1 MKTIKTLIFFVILCS
16 GSSQVFS
23 QSVNWASLKSEQ
35 KHIANI
41 NAGWDYGLVY
51 GLGYSH
57 QLKSK
62 LPILLNLSYS
72 FPSGEKLFDDFK
84 TKIGGQFRLYSIS
97 NFQFSVSL
105 HGIYRRYENPLVR
118 LQNFGSEMT
127 GVIGYYKP
135 KWFVAGEVGFDKA
148 IVTHFK
154 HSELFKET
162 IYANVKDGWYE
173 PATGGNFN
181 YGIQAGYSFKRSD
194 IVLKIGKVLTQ
205 DFKTTPLIP
214 YYLQLG
220 YNYKINGRKSKEL

>member
-1 MKTIKTLIFFVILCS
+1 MKISKSILFAVILCVFS
-16 GSSQVFS
+16 IQAFS

-35 KHIANI
+35 KQILNI
-41 NAGWDYGLVY
+41 NAGWDYGLVF
-51 GLGYSH
+51 GAGYSY
-57 QLKSK
+57 QLKTK
-62 LPILLNLSYS
+62 LPVLLNITYS
-72 FPSGEKLFDDFK
+72 FPSGKKLFDDFK
-84 TKIGGQFRLYSIS
+84 TKIGGLIRLYSIS
-97 NFQFSVSL
+97 NFQFSASI

-127 GVIGYYKP
+127 GVVGYYKP

-154 HSELFKET
+154 HSQSFKNN

-173 PATGGNFN
+173 PATGGNFK
-181 YGIQAGYSFKRSD
+181 YGIQAGYSFKGSD
-194 IVLKIGKVLTQ
+194 IIVNIGKVLTQ

-220 YNYKINGRKSKEL
+220 YNYKINGRKD